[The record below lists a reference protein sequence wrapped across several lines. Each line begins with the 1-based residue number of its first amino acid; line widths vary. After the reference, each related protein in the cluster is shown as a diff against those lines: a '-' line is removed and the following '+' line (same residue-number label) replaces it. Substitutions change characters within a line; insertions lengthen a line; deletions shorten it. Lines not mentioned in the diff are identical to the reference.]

1 LALLR
6 ITDMRTL
13 VVLILLA
20 AAGYYFYTRHGQAT
34 TQQTGDVLPAE
45 IAWRAVTRDDR
56 AFVTQVEVVAVS
68 GSRWRVEAKSPSK
81 PNTVVVV
88 CDGSTTAASV
98 PQSSAASFDPR
109 PSMRFLLTQL
119 RRATPEATEEIAGR
133 RYLRFTD
140 TFNGASIHMWADSK
154 TRFPYRL
161 RAPAQHTDITYT
173 ILPAPSARDTG
184 DLFSVRAL
192 TPLLSRYSTTQ

>member
-20 AAGYYFYTRHGQAT
+20 AAGYYFYTRHGQVT

-81 PNTVVVV
+81 PNTVVVI
-88 CDGSTTAASV
+88 CDLPTRSMAPPFICGPILRHAFPTGFARPLSTQT
-98 PQSSAASFDPR
+98 
-109 PSMRFLLTQL
+109 LLTPSYQ
-119 RRATPEATEEIAGR
+119 R
-133 RYLRFTD
+133 
-140 TFNGASIHMWADSK
+140 H
-154 TRFPYRL
+154 L
-161 RAPAQHTDITYT
+161 RAIPAICFQC
-173 ILPAPSARDTG
+173 A
-184 DLFSVRAL
+184 
-192 TPLLSRYSTTQ
+192 LSRLFYHVILQPND